1 MTIHK
6 SLFFVVGFAALVA
19 AAGLTQNERE
29 RNASGTAQTITAIER
44 DWFNAMKTGDTA
56 KLTEIVADDWVM
68 LTPDGIKLTKA
79 EELNS
84 WKSGESTMSSYEMG
98 PVDVKVIGTVA
109 VAQGSDN
116 EKSTYKGKD
125 TSGKWVWMDVFVKRD
140 GKWQAV
146 RSQTAKVTSPGA
158 NP

>member
-1 MTIHK
+1 MLIHRT
-6 SLFFVVGFAALVA
+6 LFPVAGLAVLAA
-19 AAGLTQNERE
+19 AAGLAQSQRE
-29 RNASGTAQTITAIER
+29 RSAAGTAQAITAIER
-44 DWFNAMKTGDTA
+44 DWFNAMKAVDTA
-56 KLTEIVADDWVM
+56 KLTEIIADDWVD
-68 LTPDGIKLTKA
+68 LSPDGVKVTKP

-84 WKSGESTMSSYEMG
+84 FKSGESRLYSYEIG
-98 PVDVKVIGTVA
+98 PVDVKVIGPVA
-109 VAQGSDN
+109 VIQGSDI

-146 RSQTAKVTSPGA
+146 RSQTARVSNPRA

>member
-1 MTIHK
+1 MSLHK
-6 SLFFVVGFAALVA
+6 ALFLATGLAAVIALAGFA
-19 AAGLTQNERE
+19 QSEND
-29 RNASGTAQTITAIER
+29 ASGTAATITRIER
-44 DWFNAMKTGDTA
+44 DWFVAMKAVDTA
-56 KLTEIVADDWVM
+56 KLTEIIAGDWVD
-68 LTPDGIKLTKA
+68 LSPDGVKVTKP

-84 WKSGESTMSSYEMG
+84 FKSGESRLYSYEIG
-98 PVDVKVIGTVA
+98 PVDVKVIGPVA
-109 VAQGSDN
+109 VIQGSDI

-146 RSQTAKVTSPGA
+146 RSQTARVSNPRA